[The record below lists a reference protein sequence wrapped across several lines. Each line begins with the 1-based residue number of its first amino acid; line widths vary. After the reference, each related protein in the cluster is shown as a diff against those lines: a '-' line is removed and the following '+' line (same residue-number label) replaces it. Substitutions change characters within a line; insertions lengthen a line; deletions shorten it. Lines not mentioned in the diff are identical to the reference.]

1 MRSRDRA
8 VRRGLALDTPSP
20 NGDATHSSRNA
31 PHPVGDGA
39 ACEQAIEVSVGSQ
52 PPELEPLGPPELD
65 PARPELDPLELPELD
80 PLELPE
86 LDPLDPPELDEPLEP
101 PELDPLP
108 GPVEP
113 PEELVALGDS
123 TTGPSLEL
131 EQPEASSEAGSDIQ
145 AAKGKA
151 NVAMAVDTR
160 RIVVV
165 LALQMPRG
173 RYSSRGETP
182 HACTHASARS
192 CDLRVDQG
200 DRSGTRD
207 AWCRSHGH
215 LQQRARHLDGE
226 DRGRRSQAAPGRFEK
241 RQRGQPRDGRAQGDR
256 LASTKP
262 AVAPTPGP

>member
-20 NGDATHSSRNA
+20 NGDATHSRRNA

-52 PPELEPLGPPELD
+52 
-65 PARPELDPLELPELD
+65 LPELD

-131 EQPEASSEAGSDIQ
+131 EQPEASSE
-145 AAKGKA
+145 
-151 NVAMAVDTR
+151 
-160 RIVVV
+160 
-165 LALQMPRG
+165 
-173 RYSSRGETP
+173 
-182 HACTHASARS
+182 
-192 CDLRVDQG
+192 
-200 DRSGTRD
+200 
-207 AWCRSHGH
+207 
-215 LQQRARHLDGE
+215 
-226 DRGRRSQAAPGRFEK
+226 
-241 RQRGQPRDGRAQGDR
+241 
-256 LASTKP
+256 
-262 AVAPTPGP
+262 